1 MECFLAGMMITSG
14 IVVLGS
20 YTEMLDYAMYIVA
33 KYWESTP
40 FMPLVSCLDVRPRLH
55 VSEAD
60 ANV

>member
-40 FMPLVSCLDVRPRLH
+40 FMPLVSCLDVRPGLH

>member
-1 MECFLAGMMITSG
+1 MMITSG

-33 KYWESTP
+33 KYLELTP
-40 FMPLVSCLDVRPRLH
+40 FMPLVSCLDVRPGLH

>member
-1 MECFLAGMMITSG
+1 MLSSWNDDYKWYRS
-14 IVVLGS
+14 LGS

-40 FMPLVSCLDVRPRLH
+40 FMPLVSCLDVRPGLY